1 MQDDYFA
8 CFILWLGYHCFWY
21 SWHKSEIWWPM
32 HSVGCIGKFYL
43 WISPKDF
50 TYHLYKK
57 MEVSLWSLSYFYISF
72 TLSRCCCRWCRVARR
87 SAELPPEIPRKRSS
101 GKGLLKDESGKGIC
115 LIWYCYNLT
124 FNIRNNVFC
133 QQLFSKKWH
142 HSFNICRELHAHG

>member
-50 TYHLYKK
+50 TYHFQSIG
-57 MEVSLWSLSYFYISF
+57 VF
-72 TLSRCCCRWCRVARR
+72 T
-87 SAELPPEIPRKRSS
+87 
-101 GKGLLKDESGKGIC
+101 
-115 LIWYCYNLT
+115 YYNSP
-124 FNIRNNVFC
+124 F
-133 QQLFSKKWH
+133 LFSSHITTVAATTTTTLRFLLIMALWKIFILFLMIKLTATLKINSIWTPDVIENGTQVLSWKKLPLIIAFM
-142 HSFNICRELHAHG
+142 SQFL